1 MNLAGKHHSRVL
13 ARRYWDGW
21 RSMIQTKW
29 QDRVSK
35 ACQAK
40 AEEVCQTLTDDYET
54 QIKSV
59 SRHRRC
65 GSCFVLADT
74 ISSTVHSK
82 CSLIQKNVLH
92 WLIPSICG
100 TCEFHEP
107 KLLLVLICIIVFYSL
122 YGTTVAVFPPRFM
135 MKTCPQWHAVLS
147 LSWHFVNWCQPSPN
161 QLVVGRT
168 VALKSCYVMC
178 TVPGIKITCF
188 WQWVRALVWIII

>member
-59 SRHRRC
+59 SV
-65 GSCFVLADT
+65 VLFCTGGHDLV
-74 ISSTVHSK
+74 S
-82 CSLIQKNVLH
+82 CSL
-92 WLIPSICG
+92 
-100 TCEFHEP
+100 E
-107 KLLLVLICIIVFYSL
+107 
-122 YGTTVAVFPPRFM
+122 M
-135 MKTCPQWHAVLS
+135 
-147 LSWHFVNWCQPSPN
+147 
-161 QLVVGRT
+161 
-168 VALKSCYVMC
+168 
-178 TVPGIKITCF
+178 
-188 WQWVRALVWIII
+188 